1 MQSSSA
7 AASSSQPAGASA
19 ASQQQALVPRVA
31 DPDIVI
37 GGGPSIKQYRILN
50 DKRHILTKDTDNR
63 VSLYD
68 VLKAQRVEDLG
79 IRDFDEEVKR
89 RSQMVYVPSWF
100 TVDLKT
106 GMLTIHL
113 GQDEND
119 CLSAW
124 VSARETGLAPNELE
138 QKVNYGGLLL
148 QALLEH
154 WPRPYTIEDESDLDG
169 GGHSRQGAA
178 GQAGHSTHNGNEYFS
193 VP

>member
-37 GGGPSIKQYRILN
+37 GPSPGLQQYRILN

-124 VSARETGLAPNELE
+124 VSARETGLAPNDAID

-154 WPRPYTIEDESDLDG
+154 WPRPYAVEEESDVDAG
-169 GGHSRQGAA
+169 GQMHNGANA
-178 GQAGHSTHNGNEYFS
+178 VMQKSTGNEYF
-193 VP
+193 